1 MSSGNLFTT
10 RQSAFGLRT
19 KVVNSAYTV
28 RVGGDNDNFQVDRV
42 INIVDPTVDFEIDVP
57 AGVYPGQQLLITL
70 TAQATATVTITI
82 DLAKGTDV
90 DLGDV
95 GDYTSLEWI
104 NAIAGWVPLSAHTDA
119 D

>member
-19 KVVNSAYTV
+19 KVVNSTYTV
-28 RVGGDNDNFQVDRV
+28 RVGGDDDNFQVDRV
-42 INIVDPTVDFEIDVP
+42 INIVDPAADFTITVP
-57 AGVYPGQQLLITL
+57 AGIYPGQQLLITL
-70 TAQATATVTITI
+70 TAHASASITITI

-90 DLGDV
+90 ALGDV

-104 NAIAGWVPLSAHTDA
+104 NSVAGWIPLLAVTD
-119 D
+119 